1 MNILAVDTSGSVASV
16 ALIRDGILRYE
27 SYLDHKKTHSQILM
41 PMIENAMDATK
52 ATMEDLDCM
61 VSTIGPG
68 SFTGVRIGVSTIK
81 ALAYAMDIPTF
92 GVNTLDALAYNSI
105 MHVGTICAMM
115 DARCNQVYTAL
126 YESDGNSISQ
136 KGDYYAV
143 TIKECKDMWANDKS
157 VKLVGDGAIAYEDFW
172 LEDNDRVSIAKS
184 NMLKQRAS
192 SAAIFALSKIGEGM
206 PMQTSIELEPFYL
219 RLPQAEREYR
229 QKQKENKA

>member
-16 ALIRDGILRYE
+16 ALILDDILKFE

-41 PMIENAMDATK
+41 PMIEDAMDATK
-52 ATMEDLDCM
+52 TTLDNLDCI

-68 SFTGVRIGVSTIK
+68 SFTGVRIGVSTVK
-81 ALAYAMDIPTF
+81 AIAYAMGIPTF

-105 MHVGTICAMM
+105 MHVGTICAMI
-115 DARCNQVYTAL
+115 DARCDQVYTAL

-136 KGDYYAV
+136 KRDYCAV
-143 TIKECKDMWANDKS
+143 TIQKCKDMWVNDKS
-157 VKLVGDGAIAYEDFW
+157 AKLVGDGAIAYKDFW
-172 LEDNDRVSIAKS
+172 LQDNNVSIAKS

-192 SAAIFALSKIGEGM
+192 SVATFALSKIKEGM

-229 QKQKENKA
+229 QKQKENRA